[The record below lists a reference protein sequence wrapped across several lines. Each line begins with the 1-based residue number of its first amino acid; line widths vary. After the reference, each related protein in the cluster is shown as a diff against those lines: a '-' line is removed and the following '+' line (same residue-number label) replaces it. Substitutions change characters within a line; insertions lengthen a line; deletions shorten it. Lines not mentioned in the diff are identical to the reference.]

1 MSGQKFGGPDTP
13 AESGQ
18 TRGRGRPQKISRE
31 QILRAARSVAPAAL
45 TMQAVADVLGV
56 DPTSLNYHV
65 GGKEGLRE
73 MVARDVF
80 ESELRRVVLPA
91 AGDWRDVLTLF
102 ATALRDAVVVV
113 GTLIPYLQPSYTG
126 GLGTLASVERVL
138 QALTEAGFGIEEA
151 RGALILVTDTAAS
164 AGRDALTA
172 RRGADPEVAEL
183 AAALRAVPET
193 EFPMLREVVAVSQ
206 RDRRGADE
214 DRLSFDLTVIIA
226 GLQQRLTSRRSPG
239 MPIPRLRVPR

>member
-1 MSGQKFGGPDTP
+1 MSGQKFGGPDTH
-13 AESGQ
+13 AESGR

-31 QILRAARSVAPAAL
+31 QIICAARSVAPEVL

-65 GGKEGLRE
+65 GGKAGLRE
-73 MVARDVF
+73 LVARDVF

-91 AGDWRDVLTLF
+91 EGDWRQVLTLF

-113 GTLIPYLQPSYTG
+113 GTLVPYLRPSHAG
-126 GLGTLASVERVL
+126 GSATLASVERVL
-138 QALTEAGFGIEEA
+138 RALVEAGFGIEEA
-151 RGALILVTDTAAS
+151 RGALMLVTDAAAS

-172 RRGADPEVAEL
+172 QRGGDPDVAEL
-183 AAALRAVPET
+183 AAALSVVPET
-193 EFPMLREVVAVSQ
+193 NFPMLRDVVAISQ
-206 RDRRGADE
+206 RPRRDAEE

-226 GLQQRLTSRRSPG
+226 GLQHRLTTNRR
-239 MPIPRLRVPR
+239 